1 MRTFTTESEFTEAI
15 GASLESLPPE
25 VLAAV
30 CTGIAAGDAAARGA
44 ATGADGTLN
53 LRIGGWVLRDQ
64 DAPVAELIGIVGAAA
79 TAALVPGAIAAGAV
93 VTALT
98 TFAALAWKVWRR
110 GGRLSGPEIAVL
122 GFLEVQGP
130 MTLDELKLRA
140 PAGLPDVSAT
150 DVERAFATLQDVE
163 LRDGD
168 IVSLIRQDAAGLWR
182 VRAG

>member
-15 GASLESLPPE
+15 GASLGSLPPE
-25 VLAAV
+25 LLTAV
-30 CTGIAAGDAAARGA
+30 CAGIVAGDAAARGPA
-44 ATGADGTLN
+44 AGAAGTLN
-53 LRIGGWVLRDQ
+53 LRLGGWVLREQ
-64 DAPVAELIGIVGAAA
+64 DAPVVELIGVVGAAA
-79 TAALVPGAIAAGAV
+79 AAALAPGAIAAGAV
-93 VTALT
+93 ITALS

-110 GGRLSGPEIAVL
+110 GGRLTKPELAVL

-140 PAGLPDVSAT
+140 PAGLPELSAT

-168 IVSLIRQDAAGLWR
+168 IVALIRKDAAGLWR